1 MGYRLSLLEKS
12 PVDGQEGAAAALQR
26 TLTLAQS
33 AERWG
38 FHRFWLSEHHNNP
51 QLAIS
56 SPEIAIAWILAQT
69 SRIRVGSGGVMLQH
83 YSPFKVAEN
92 FNQLAS
98 LAPGRVD
105 LGVGKAPGGLPL
117 STRALQQGTAAL
129 RKPDFPLQLQQLTD
143 WLLSPAAVSEPDSLI
158 ATPAPPEPA
167 GRFLLGA
174 SVATARLAAESGW
187 HFVFAAQLN
196 GSEEEISSA
205 LGTYHRL
212 SHGRKALLA
221 VPVVVADSKEQA
233 EELLGPRQQ
242 FRITDAEGHHV
253 SVGSL
258 EQAEAWIR
266 QAGGGSHDIEER
278 PSLVLTGTASQVHRQ
293 LATLQARYGIE
304 EFVIDTPISDATA
317 RLASLAALASG
328 YELLS
333 GAAQ

>member
-26 TLTLAQS
+26 TLALAQS

-56 SPEIAIAWILAQT
+56 SPEITIAWILAQT
-69 SRIRVGSGGVMLQH
+69 RRIRVGSGGVMLQH

-117 STRALQQGTAAL
+117 STRELQQGIPGA
-129 RKPDFPLQLQQLTD
+129 DFPARLQQLTN
-143 WLLSPAAVSEPDSLI
+143 WLLSPAAANEPDSPI
-158 ATPAPPEPA
+158 VTPVPPEPA
-167 GRFLLGA
+167 ERFLLGA

-187 HFVFAAQLN
+187 QFVFAAQLN

-205 LGTYHRL
+205 IGTYHRL

-233 EELLGPRQQ
+233 EDLLGPRQQ
-242 FRITDAEGHHV
+242 FRLTDAEGHHV

-266 QAGGGSHDIEER
+266 QSGGGPHDIEER
-278 PSLVLTGTASQVHRQ
+278 PSLVLTGTTAQVHRQ
-293 LATLQARYGIE
+293 LATLQARYGID
-304 EFVIDTPISDATA
+304 EFVIDTPISNATA
-317 RLASLAALASG
+317 RLASLTALASG
-328 YELLS
+328 YDVLS
-333 GAAQ
+333 GATL